1 MIDLVVAVDSN
12 FGIGSNNEL
21 LTHIP
26 DDMRVFKNITINET
40 VIMGRKTYE
49 SIPNAPLH
57 NRANVVI
64 TSQVSKFKKFVKY
77 NDNLI
82 FCNINYIKDCLSS
95 EEFINDK
102 DYCYHVI
109 GGESIYKQL
118 LPYCQF
124 AYVTKIF
131 HEFNNVDAYFPDIDN
146 MKEWEL
152 INTSEVK
159 EHKGIKYQYCIYANK
174 NIVTEADYGKA
185 NIYY

>member
-1 MIDLVVAVDSN
+1 MIDLVVAVDNN
-12 FGIGSNNEL
+12 FGIGRNNEL
-21 LTHIP
+21 LMRIP

-57 NRANVVI
+57 DRANVVI
-64 TSQVSKFKKFVKY
+64 TSQVSRRKKFVKQ

-82 FCNINYIKDCLSS
+82 FCNINYIKDCLASK
-95 EEFINDK
+95 EFLDE
-102 DYCYHVI
+102 DYGFHII
-109 GGESIYKQL
+109 GGESIYREL

-124 AYVTKIF
+124 AYVTKIY
-131 HEFNNVDAYFPDIDN
+131 HEFENADAYFPNIDN

-152 INTSEVK
+152 INTSEIK

-174 NIVTEADYGKA
+174 NIITEADYGKA